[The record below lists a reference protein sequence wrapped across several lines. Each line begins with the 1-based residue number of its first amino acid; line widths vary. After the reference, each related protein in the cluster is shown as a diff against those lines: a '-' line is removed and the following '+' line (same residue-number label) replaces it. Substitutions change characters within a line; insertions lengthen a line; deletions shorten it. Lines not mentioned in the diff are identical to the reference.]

1 MSEVRITSNKG
12 KSKMLQAMIL
22 LVSLISGEV
31 PARGGYVY
39 HAVLLDEPAP
49 IRIDGDLSDWEG
61 LEAKIE
67 PIGNVC
73 TSAEKGFILPSDI
86 SDLSGNFRCI
96 VDPEGFYIAV
106 EVKDDRLVFGEE
118 RFGAT
123 HNDDSIE
130 IYFDG
135 DLAPKEYEEGVMDYD
150 ANDAQIRLSLDKDGG
165 ACLEGNALFGDGLF
179 MFPGLWESLGIEGAI
194 KEQAWGYTAELKI
207 PKIVFVA
214 VPLRPG
220 VEIGFQVMVNDD
232 DDGGGRDSKIS
243 WTDDLNDESWR
254 TTRYFGK
261 ILIEKIANR

>member
-1 MSEVRITSNKG
+1 
-12 KSKMLQAMIL
+12 MLQAMIV

-31 PARGGYVY
+31 PAQGGYVY
-39 HAVLLDEPAP
+39 RAVLLDEPAP

-73 TSAEKGFILPSDI
+73 TSAEKGFIPPSDI

-106 EVKDDRLVFGEE
+106 EVKDDKPVFGEE
-118 RFGAT
+118 KFGAT
-123 HNDDSIE
+123 FNDDSVE
-130 IYFDG
+130 IHFDG
-135 DLAPKEYEEGVMDYD
+135 DLASKEYEEGVMDYD
-150 ANDAQIRLSLDKDGG
+150 ANDAQIRLSLDRDGR
-165 ACLEGNALFGDGLF
+165 ARLEGNALFGDGLF

-194 KEQAWGYTAELKI
+194 KKQPWGFTAEFKV
-207 PKIVFVA
+207 PEIVFITA
-214 VPLRPG
+214 PLEPG
-220 VEIGFQVMVNDD
+220 LEVGFQVMVNDD

-243 WTDDLNDESWR
+243 WTDDLNDESWH

-261 ILIEKIANR
+261 ILIERKVGLSSG